1 MATSI
6 KIGSTDFT
14 DFKLGSTQITKIYAG
29 ATKLWEN
36 EIVLWSGSATGT
48 VTTKSVTFGSS
59 ISQVNGETYKL
70 TGNYE
75 ITSGENVKVDV
86 REYLQSGTFIN
97 IASAN
102 AGDKG
107 TFSKIINSTST
118 RNRQLFQA
126 RYNNGAYTVKLT
138 NAKIVKIQ

>member
-14 DFKLGSTQITKIYAG
+14 DFKLGSVQITAVYSG

-36 EIVLWSGSATGT
+36 EVVLWSGSATGT
-48 VTTKSVTFGSS
+48 VTTKSVTFGGS
-59 ISQVNGETYKL
+59 INQVSGETYKL

-75 ITSGENVKVDV
+75 ITSGTNVKVDV

-102 AGDKG
+102 AGQTGSFTK
-107 TFSKIINSTST
+107 TINSTST
-118 RNRQLFQA
+118 RKRQLFQA

-138 NAKIVKIQ
+138 NVKVVKI